1 MFEQI
6 SGSIEYKDEYEELQS
21 LKEKAEENTIYNYQK
36 KKGANAEKKQLKLQK
51 KEADYFQQLKD
62 QLVSHYFEFIH

>member
-6 SGSIEYKDEYEELQS
+6 SGSAEFRDEYEELAAM
-21 LKEKAEENTIYNYQK
+21 KTKAEEETIYNYQK

-51 KEADYFQQLKD
+51 KEAEVFQNLKD
-62 QLVSHYFEFIH
+62 KLVITLH